1 MEILSPRV
9 FPQMV
14 EDAAYFHHHHHQQQV
29 NSPFSFDDEFDLF
42 HPSFHSEPCSNSS
55 PSHLV
60 PLVSRETM
68 PGFAAPSIEA
78 PRELTERPWKKL
90 KTERWNSLGAPAH
103 ETMTRKVVISPSP
116 SPSRS
121 LSPDSHLISF
131 GNPGSSPAI
140 SNPIHGTYEIQ
151 DCEGPKTKNTSAA
164 TRTPVH
170 AQEHVL
176 AERKR
181 REKIS
186 KRLIA
191 LSAIIPN
198 LKKMD
203 KASILEDAIEHLK
216 ELQQRVKALEEEA
229 AAAKTV
235 ESVVV
240 VKKSQ
245 LTTDD
250 DTYSSSD
257 EQSCS
262 QIDRQ
267 LSLPEIEARVSGNCV
282 LIKIH
287 CERRNGSVSKM
298 IGEIE
303 ELNLTVVNS
312 CIMPFGSSILDVTI
326 LAQMDVG
333 SSLKMGDLV
342 RNLRQ
347 ALLDL
352 M

>member
-1 MEILSPRV
+1 
-9 FPQMV
+9 MV

-78 PRELTERPWKKL
+78 PRELAGRPRKKL
-90 KTERWNSLGAPAH
+90 KTERWNSLGTPAH

-131 GNPGSSPAI
+131 GNPDSSPAI
-140 SNPIHGTYEIQ
+140 SNPIHDICLALMCVKGTYEIQ

-245 LTTDD
+245 LTTDE

-257 EQSCS
+257 EHSCS
-262 QIDRQ
+262 QIDRP